1 MPEKYS
7 KAGYEFS
14 TDWLLLC
21 ITVYLT
27 TQPYFVHL
35 ANAPID
41 TTKAAVAAADKM
53 IGYIK
58 CKGRQK
64 MTETE

>member
-1 MPEKYS
+1 M
-7 KAGYEFS
+7 
-14 TDWLLLC
+14 DWLLRR
-21 ITVYLT
+21 ITACLT

-35 ANAPID
+35 ANTPID

>member
-1 MPEKYS
+1 M
-7 KAGYEFS
+7 
-14 TDWLLLC
+14 
-21 ITVYLT
+21 
-27 TQPYFVHL
+27 QPYFVHL

-41 TTKAAVAAADKM
+41 AIKAAVAAVDKM

>member
-1 MPEKYS
+1 M
-7 KAGYEFS
+7 
-14 TDWLLLC
+14 DWLLLC

-35 ANAPID
+35 ANTPID

-58 CKGRQK
+58 GKGRQK